1 MAISESIQRK
11 ANTAINAI
19 RASSLSMEMQDNL
32 VDAIE
37 STKETTNGMTHA
49 EKVQALSEN
58 QFEMTRIMIMH
69 MLAEH
74 KHPSHW
80 KEVIVE
86 CKRELTIIICV
97 LGLIIGLL
105 LWHEPKL
112 ADHIDPIAKHIM
124 EQQNANDSN

>member
-11 ANTAINAI
+11 AHTAINAI

-80 KEVIVE
+80 KEVIVH
-86 CKRELTIIICV
+86 CKKEITIIICV
-97 LGLIIGLL
+97 LALVIGAL

-112 ADHIDPIAKHIM
+112 ADHIDPIAEHLTEEK
-124 EQQNANDSN
+124 